1 MAQARAPVAP
11 ATPAAP
17 GLGLPMTGPFRAPR
31 QGKVVAMFGAKGG
44 IGTSV
49 TAVNLAVALNR
60 PDRKAA
66 VVDASLHFGD
76 VYGPTS
82 DRSIGVDPARVAYGV
97 MGGIGFLGAGVIMR
111 YGGTVRGLT
120 TAASLWCT
128 AAMGLACGFGMYLLA
143 ALTTALVL
151 FALFVLAK
159 VEERLPTRANKVI
172 TIATPSADDGVARF
186 RQALGQR
193 GVHVTDVSCERDC
206 VAGIDKLVFVVS
218 LPARTGPGDLL
229 RLDSGAPRVLQ
240 ISIR

>member
-1 MAQARAPVAP
+1 MLNILGDIPIQIQSPWPWEAILRLMVA
-11 ATPAAP
+11 A
-17 GLGLPMTGPFRAPR
+17 
-31 QGKVVAMFGAKGG
+31 VFGAL
-44 IGTSV
+44 IGMEREHHGRGAAGFRTQILVAIGS
-49 TAVNLAVALNR
+49 ALAMLV
-60 PDRKAA
+60 
-66 VVDASLHFGD
+66 SLHFGD

-82 DRSIGVDPARVAYGV
+82 GRNISVDPARVAYGV

-128 AAMGLACGFGMYLLA
+128 AAMGMACGFGMYLLA